1 MLQSFFKIALRNLL
15 RYRAF
20 SLINI
25 IGLTMGIACALF
37 IFLVVKYELSYDRY
51 HAKAD
56 RIYRINKGSPKES
69 TVDYDTGTPQGLAP
83 ILREEFPEI
92 ENVAVIFKLN
102 PEKTQIKVNEGLTR
116 EKDIYF
122 VQPQFFQLF
131 DFTWK
136 QGNPQTALDDPNEVV
151 ISESLAQKF
160 FNGDALGKTIRLN
173 NVNDLIVTG
182 VIQDAPINSDFP
194 VQIAISHA
202 TLEQSKDLDSYNPN
216 DLDNSNSY
224 YQTYVLLK
232 PGVDALAL
240 GPKFKKMVERHKG
253 KEHAEKF
260 LAFSTIALNEIHYR
274 NGNFNGRTISKEAI
288 LTLRVIGIFILII
301 ACINFINLASAQAI
315 KRSKEVGIRKTLGSS
330 RKSLILQFLGETF
343 LVTLASLLT
352 SYVAV
357 SQLTLF
363 SKDLTDIPLSP
374 EGLSQPDTLL
384 FMAIVLLG
392 VTLLSGFYPAFVLSG
407 FKPVAALKNS
417 ALGSGVKGL
426 FVRKGLI
433 AFQFIISQVL
443 IVCTLIV
450 IRQTDYFNS
459 MSLGF
464 NKEAV
469 LTVDIPLSDETRLS
483 TLKNNLLQY
492 PEIQNVSFSLNT
504 PSATINKWWSN
515 LSHTS
520 FSGDVK
526 SVEVKLVDSA
536 YFKMFEIERVA
547 GSLRIEG
554 DSGRN
559 VVVNQTLVKEI
570 GIRDPSKAIGEK
582 INYWGNDA
590 TIVGVVKDFNTLTLH
605 EGMHPVLLT
614 RFSQLFQKASVKID
628 MNQSTQAIRHL
639 EKHWKEA
646 FPDYYFTYAFLDDQL
661 STFYKEERKMSRLLV
676 AFASVAISI
685 GCVGLLGLILFVS
698 VQRTKEVG
706 IRKILGATIANIVTL
721 LSMEFIVLVGV
732 AGLIAW
738 PIAWYAMHHWLQGFA
753 NRISLVANSWI
764 FIFAAVLSILF
775 ALLTVSFQ
783 SIKAALAN
791 PADSLRSE

>member
-1 MLQSFFKIALRNLL
+1 MLKSFFKIALRNLV
-15 RYRAF
+15 RYRTF
-20 SLINI
+20 SFINI
-25 IGLTMGIACALF
+25 IGLTLGIACALF
-37 IFLVVKYELSYDRY
+37 IFLIVKFELSYDRY
-51 HAKAD
+51 HSKAD
-56 RIYRINKGSPKES
+56 RIYRINKGSPREPAA
-69 TVDYDTGTPQGLAP
+69 DHDTGSPQGLAP

-102 PEKTQIKVNEGLTR
+102 PEQTQIKVNEVLTR

-136 QGNPQTALDDPNEVV
+136 QGNPQTALDGPNEVV

-173 NVNDLIVTG
+173 NANDLVVTG

-232 PGVDALAL
+232 PGANAMAL
-240 GPKFKKMVERHKG
+240 GPQFKKMVERHKS
-253 KEHAEKF
+253 KEDAEKF
-260 LAFSTIALNEIHYR
+260 IAFSAIALNDIHYR
-274 NGNFNGRTISKEAI
+274 NGNFNGRTISKEAL

-343 LVTLASLLT
+343 LVTLASLLI

-459 MSLGF
+459 MPLGF

-469 LTVDIPLSDETRLS
+469 LTVDLPLSDESRLS

-492 PEIQNVSFSLNT
+492 PEIKNVSFSLNT
-504 PSATINKWWSN
+504 PSATINKWWTN
-515 LSHTS
+515 LKHAS
-520 FSGDVK
+520 FQDDVR
-526 SVEVKLVDSA
+526 SAEVKLIDST

-547 GSLRIEG
+547 GTLRIEG
-554 DSGRN
+554 DSGKN
-559 VVVNQTLVKEI
+559 VVVNQSLVKEI
-570 GIRDPSKAIGEK
+570 GIEDPAKAIGEK
-582 INYWGNDA
+582 VNYWGNDA

-614 RFSQLFQKASVKID
+614 RFTHYFQKASLKID
-628 MNQSTQAIRHL
+628 MNQSTKAISHL
-639 EKHWKEA
+639 EQHWNEA
-646 FPDYYFTYAFLDDQL
+646 FPEYYFTYAFLDEQL
-661 STFYKEERKMSRLLV
+661 ATFYKEERKMSRLLV
-676 AFASVAISI
+676 AFASVAIGI
-685 GCVGLLGLILFVS
+685 GCVGLFGLIMFVS
-698 VQRTKEVG
+698 AQRTKEVG
-706 IRKILGATIANIVTL
+706 IRKILGATIANIVML
-721 LSMEFIVLVGV
+721 LSKEFIALVGM

-738 PIAWYAMHHWLQGFA
+738 PIAWYAMNHWLEGFA
-753 NRISLVANSWI
+753 NRISLVANFWV
-764 FIFAAVLSILF
+764 FIFAAFLTVVF
-775 ALLTVSFQ
+775 ALLTISFQ

-791 PADSLRSE
+791 PTDSLRSE